1 MTIQSVK
8 RATDIISLFSSSQTS
23 LGVTQIAALLGLNK
37 ATAWGLVAT
46 LEKQGFLKQDPDTQK
61 YSVGSK
67 LFELGMVYVGSLEIN
82 AKASRQVHGLASRT
96 GLNARVGI
104 WDGGSVLITLLALPK
119 AEDSLSHQVGPRIPA
134 YCSGVGKALLAYLEQ
149 DKLESY
155 LQTTELVRHTR
166 TTIVTPE
173 ELLKDLAKTRERG
186 YCISREEMIPG
197 LVALG
202 APIFGRT
209 RGLVGAASISGSPA
223 VLTGKHLEKVAD
235 ELLRTA
241 AEISKEMGYYKTW
254 HN

>member
-23 LGVTQIAALLGLNK
+23 LGITQIATALGLNK
-37 ATAWGLVAT
+37 ATAWGLVTT
-46 LEKQGFLKQDPDTQK
+46 LEKQGFLRQDPDTQK
-61 YSVGSK
+61 YGVGSK

-82 AKASRQVHGLASRT
+82 TKASRQMHGLASRT

-119 AEDSLSHQVGPRIPA
+119 AEDSLSHQIGPRIPA
-134 YCSGVGKALLAYLEQ
+134 HCSGVGKALLAYLEP
-149 DKLESY
+149 DEIDRY
-155 LQTTELVRHTR
+155 LRATPLARHTR
-166 TTIVTPE
+166 ATIVSSE
-173 ELLKDLAKTRERG
+173 ELLDDLAKIRERG
-186 YCISREEMIPG
+186 YSISREEMIPG

-209 RGLVGAASISGSPA
+209 RGLAGAASISGSPA
-223 VLTGKHLEKVAD
+223 TLTGKQLEKVAD

-241 AEISKEMGYYKTW
+241 ADISREMGYYKT
-254 HN
+254 

>member
-104 WDGGSVLITLLALPK
+104 WDG
-119 AEDSLSHQVGPRIPA
+119 
-134 YCSGVGKALLAYLEQ
+134 
-149 DKLESY
+149 
-155 LQTTELVRHTR
+155 
-166 TTIVTPE
+166 
-173 ELLKDLAKTRERG
+173 
-186 YCISREEMIPG
+186 
-197 LVALG
+197 
-202 APIFGRT
+202 
-209 RGLVGAASISGSPA
+209 
-223 VLTGKHLEKVAD
+223 
-235 ELLRTA
+235 
-241 AEISKEMGYYKTW
+241 
-254 HN
+254 